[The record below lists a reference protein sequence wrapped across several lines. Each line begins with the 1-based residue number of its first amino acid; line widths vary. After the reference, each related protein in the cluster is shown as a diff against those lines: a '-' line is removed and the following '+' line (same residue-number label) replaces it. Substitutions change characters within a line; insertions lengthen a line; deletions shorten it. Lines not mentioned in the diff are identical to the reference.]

1 MKLPQIVDADD
12 LGILAKGAIL
22 AAIAGAGAIFAS
34 AVFGVAWTVF
44 KIAGGL

>member
-1 MKLPQIVDADD
+1 MKLLDIIDADD
-12 LGILAKGAIL
+12 VGILAKGAIL

-44 KIAGGL
+44 KLLGGI